1 MITEAL
7 LYRTESLDPY
17 RNIALEE
24 YFLETAER
32 GTCLLYLWQN
42 ERTVVVGRNQDC
54 RRECRV
60 SELESDGGHLARRIS
75 GGGAVFHDLGNLN
88 FTFVARADDY
98 DPGRQFDVIL
108 GAVTSLG
115 IPAEKSGRND
125 LTAGGRKFSGNAF
138 FRSADRAFHH
148 GTILVRAD
156 LAGAA
161 RYLGAEGGKFASRT
175 GARGSPPNG
184 VASKPSPMVNLSE
197 FVPALSVDDVALAL
211 ARSFGAVCGREV
223 KALPPTKIDWFDVNA
238 RRSKFAS
245 PDWKYNRSIRFT
257 RSFSGRY
264 PWGGVEFYLDA
275 RDGVVVDLDV
285 ISDAMDHELAPAI
298 AGRIRGMPF
307 DPAIMALAVAD
318 LARSLAE
325 ETRPAIAD
333 VSALILAQRGA

>member
-1 MITEAL
+1 MITETL
-7 LYRTESLDPY
+7 LYRTDSLDPY

-24 YFLETAER
+24 YFLETAVK

-54 RRECRV
+54 RKECRV
-60 SELESDGGHLARRIS
+60 SDLESDGGHLARRIS

-88 FTFVARADDY
+88 FTFVAHAEDY
-98 DPGRQFDVIL
+98 DLGRQLEVIL
-108 GAVTSLG
+108 RAVKSLG
-115 IPAEKSGRND
+115 VPAEKSGRND

-138 FRSADRAFHH
+138 YRSGDRAFHH

-156 LAGAA
+156 LSEAA
-161 RYLGAEGGKFASRT
+161 RYLGAEGGKFASRAN
-175 GARGSPPNG
+175 ARGSPPNG
-184 VASKPSPMVNLSE
+184 VASKPSPIVNLSE
-197 FVPALSVDDVALAL
+197 FVPALSVDDVAQAL
-211 ARSFGAVCGREV
+211 SRSFGDVYGREV
-223 KALPPTKIDWFDVNA
+223 RALPPTKIDWFDVNA

-245 PDWKYNRSIRFT
+245 PDWKYNRSIRVT

-264 PWGGVEFYLDA
+264 PWGGVEFCIDA
-275 RDGVVVDLDV
+275 RDGFIVDLDV
-285 ISDAMDHELAPAI
+285 TSDAMDHALAPAI

-307 DPAIMALAVAD
+307 DPASMAFAVAD
-318 LARSLAE
+318 LSLSFPE